1 MVISLDNALGIHSQA
16 LSLYSQRSTI
26 LAANLANADTPN
38 YKAQDIDFKSILSR
52 AENKHSGGTK
62 MSATQPGHFG
72 SASSSN
78 FVAERLYRE
87 PDQPSLDGNT
97 VEVQKEQAAFTD
109 NSMRYMA
116 TLRFITGRV
125 QGMLTAL
132 RGE

>member
-1 MVISLDNALGIHSQA
+1 MVISLDNALGIHTKA
-16 LSLYSQRSTI
+16 LSLYSQRSTV

-38 YKAQDIDFKSILSR
+38 YKARDIDFKSILSR
-52 AENKHSGGTK
+52 AENEKSAGSLT
-62 MSATQPGHFG
+62 ATQPGHFG
-72 SASSSN
+72 ASANSS
-78 FVAERLYRE
+78 FVADRLYRQ
-87 PDQPSLDGNT
+87 PNQPSLDGNT

>member
-1 MVISLDNALGIHSQA
+1 MVISLDNALGIHTKA
-16 LSLYSQRSTI
+16 LSLYSQRSSV

-38 YKAQDIDFKSILSR
+38 YKARDIDFKSILSR
-52 AENKHSGGTK
+52 AESKESNSSQLT
-62 MSATQPGHFG
+62 ATRPGHFG
-72 SASSSN
+72 GSSTSS
-78 FVAERLYRE
+78 FVADRLYRQ
-87 PDQPSLDGNT
+87 PGQPSLDGNT

-132 RGE
+132 KGE

>member
-1 MVISLDNALGIHSQA
+1 MVISLDNALGIHTQA
-16 LSLYSQRSTI
+16 LSLYSQRSTV

-52 AENKHSGGTK
+52 AENGKPAASQLT
-62 MSATQPGHFG
+62 ATQPGHFG
-72 SASSSN
+72 ASSSSS
-78 FVAERLYRE
+78 FVADRLYRK